1 MKKIKMTENMQI
13 TFLIIVLI
21 ILLFIIGTR
30 DNTEENVEMIFAPE
44 EETTT
49 ISEMYESYDIT
60 LEGPDNGLERIDIH
74 EVSLRNMTDKTVGS
88 SGRNLVNNYSVAS
101 ATLPLGLIIYIESD
115 DGYISGYYRVD
126 DNECNDDE
134 ELIIYCN
141 NKEQTV
147 SCTVWLAGIL
157 S

>member
-1 MKKIKMTENMQI
+1 MKKIKMTENVQI
-13 TFLIIVLI
+13 IFLIIVLI
-21 ILLFIIGTR
+21 VLLFVIRIR
-30 DNTEENVEMIFAPE
+30 DNMKDVEMIITPE

-49 ISEMYESYDIT
+49 ISEIYESYDMT
-60 LEGPDNGLERIDIH
+60 PEGPDNGLERIDIH

-88 SGRNLVNNYSVAS
+88 SGRNLINNYSVAS

-126 DNECNDDE
+126 DNECNK

-147 SCTVWLAGIL
+147 PCTVWLAGVRP

>member
-1 MKKIKMTENMQI
+1 MKKIKMTENVQI
-13 TFLIIVLI
+13 IFLIIVLI
-21 ILLFIIGTR
+21 VLLFIIRIR
-30 DNTEENVEMIFAPE
+30 DNMKDVEMIIAPE

-49 ISEMYESYDIT
+49 ISEIYESYDMT
-60 LEGPDNGLERIDIH
+60 PEGPDNGLERIDIH

-88 SGRNLVNNYSVAS
+88 SGRNLINNYSVAS

-126 DNECNDDE
+126 DNECNE

-141 NKEQTV
+141 NKEQTIP
-147 SCTVWLAGIL
+147 CTVWLAGVRP